1 MNIKKMSGLII
12 LLILLSAGSLSALT
26 VKLGSLFPDNSSWDI
41 TLKKMARE
49 WSEITDG
56 RVQLKIYP
64 GGIAGEETDMIRK
77 MRIGQLD
84 AAVLSSVGTTSI
96 VPDSMVFS
104 LPFLIQNEKELDY
117 VIKNLL
123 PEYDDDFREKGFE
136 VLVWSKSGW
145 INFFSSK
152 EILTPDDLRK
162 TRMGVSP
169 ESPEMMEAFKALGFK
184 IIPLGMNDNLMG
196 LQSGM
201 IDSIY
206 SIPMA
211 SAAYQWFALAR
222 YMNPIDMAPVIGGIL
237 ISERTWKKIPE
248 KYHEELKASME
259 AVSMEFYRETARLND
274 EALKIMLEHDL
285 VVLNPSPED
294 TQSWRDLFSDG
305 YWMIVGDDKMISER
319 AYNQLRGKLEEFRAG
334 Q

>member
-1 MNIKKMSGLII
+1 MNFKKTVGLMI
-12 LLILLSAGSLSALT
+12 LLAFLSAGSLSALT

-49 WSEITDG
+49 WSEITEG

-104 LPFLIQNEKELDY
+104 LPFLIQNDKELDY
-117 VIKNLL
+117 VIEELL
-123 PEYDDDFREKGFE
+123 PLYDDKFRDKGFE

-145 INFFSSK
+145 INFFSNK
-152 EILTPDDLRK
+152 QILTPDDLRK
-162 TRMGVSP
+162 TRLGVSP
-169 ESPEMMEAFKALGFK
+169 ESPEMIEAFKALGFK
-184 IIPLGMNDNLMG
+184 VIPLGMSDNLMG

-211 SAAYQWFALAR
+211 TAAYQWFALAR

-237 ISERTWKKIPE
+237 ISEKTWKKIPSR
-248 KYHEELKASME
+248 YHDEPKASME
-259 AVSMEFYRETARLND
+259 SVSLKFY
-274 EALKIMLEHDL
+274 I
-285 VVLNPSPED
+285 D
-294 TQSWRDLFSDG
+294 T
-305 YWMIVGDDKMISER
+305 
-319 AYNQLRGKLEEFRAG
+319 
-334 Q
+334 